1 MSQRKTLPAKHNQL
15 VVYSYWMLNQMK
27 SDGKITNE
35 SFHECLDKFHVFD
48 AIEVQ
53 KEYLDH
59 YLEDFKLIHKNL
71 KKEVR
76 EKTKKQKEKQ
86 KKEKKE
92 TDQPKKRGRKRKVIV
107 DNRSPEE
114 ILLDEIIRNCYKEQN
129 QDPEPEPEP
138 DTKPRYRRRMKT
150 ISYVV
155 PDDNIIS
162 QCDAVSNDC
171 KDNEDRKC
179 IEEEE
184 EEEEEKEIEVR
195 KIIIHHVTYLI
206 DDDNN
211 VYDVETH
218 EALGVYDKNTLQIV
232 RD

>member
-1 MSQRKTLPAKHNQL
+1 MSSQRKTLPAKHNQL
-15 VVYSYWMLNQMK
+15 IVYSYWMLNQMK

-35 SFHECLDKFHVFD
+35 SFHECLNKFHVFD

-76 EKTKKQKEKQ
+76 EKNKNQKEKQ

-92 TDQPKKRGRKRKVIV
+92 IEQPKKRGRKRKVIV

-129 QDPEPEPEP
+129 PEPEEPEP
-138 DTKPRYRRRMKT
+138 QQNRGRRRRIKQVTSM
-150 ISYVV
+150 I
-155 PDDNIIS
+155 PLDNDEIEQLVQ
-162 QCDAVSNDC
+162 QCKENGIEVTND
-171 KDNEDRKC
+171 KATQ
-179 IEEEE
+179 EE
-184 EEEEEKEIEVR
+184 EEEEEKEIEVT
-195 KIIIHHVTYLI
+195 KIVINNVTYLI
-206 DDDNN
+206 DNEDN
-211 VYDVETH
+211 VYNLETH
-218 EALGVYDKNTLQIV
+218 EELGKYDKTLQIIH
-232 RD
+232 